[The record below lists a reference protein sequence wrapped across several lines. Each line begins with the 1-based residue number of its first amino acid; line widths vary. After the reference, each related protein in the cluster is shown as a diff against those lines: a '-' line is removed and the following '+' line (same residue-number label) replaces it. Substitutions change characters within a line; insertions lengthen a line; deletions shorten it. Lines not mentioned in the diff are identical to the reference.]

1 MVRKSRTQSKDNH
14 SMLWWISILAIGI
27 SASVYILME
36 KQAEIDIAAERTRL
50 LFSLIGITNAG
61 LCLICGISKKW
72 FSRH

>member
-1 MVRKSRTQSKDNH
+1 MSRKSRTQNKDDH

-27 SASVYILME
+27 SASVYILMG

-50 LFSLIGITNAG
+50 LFPLIGIIIAG
-61 LCLICGISKKW
+61 LCFICGISKKW